1 MKYKFYALLLCFSL
15 GLTAKA
21 QKQDS
26 IAFHL
31 SLSEAVE
38 YAQQHQNSILNARID
53 EQIAANTVKKT
64 IGIGLPQINGNLNF
78 QDFIKIPTTFLPD
91 FISPSVYDILNEE
104 GVKNANGNTIQR
116 PDDLGGLFPAKFGS
130 KFQSSAGLE
139 VSQLLFDGS
148 YIVGLQAS
156 KTFKELSSRNLTRTK
171 IETAVAVTKAYYSV
185 LISNEQLVLLDANM
199 IRLKKSLNDTE
210 ILYKN
215 GFVEKIDAD
224 RLRVLNNN
232 LETERE
238 NVLKLLDLN
247 VDLLKFQMGMPIQ
260 TKLMLKD
267 SIKSLQMDPN
277 PIASDTTAYQGR
289 IEYSLLQ
296 TQKKLNELDLKRYK
310 SQFLPSLAAFGSTS
324 TNYQSN
330 TFNSLYNQSFPTT
343 VVGLRMS
350 VPLFSGGQKLYQ
362 VRNAKLEVLKS
373 ENNLQNLKNGI
384 NLEIAQAQTIYVN
397 GMRSLDNQKRNMELA
412 TEVLRVSRIKYE
424 QGVGS
429 SLEVTTAE
437 TSLKESQNNYINALY
452 DLLIS
457 KVNMD
462 KALGKINY

>member
-1 MKYKFYALLLCFSL
+1 MNYKFYALLFCFSWVFI
-15 GLTAKA
+15 AKA

-26 IAFHL
+26 IPFYL
-31 SLSEAVE
+31 SLTEAVE
-38 YAQQHQNSILNARID
+38 YAQKHQSAILNARLD
-53 EQIAANTVKKT
+53 EQIASNTVKQT

-91 FISPSVYDILNEE
+91 FISPSVYNILNDE
-104 GVKNANGNTIQR
+104 GVKDANGNIIQI
-116 PDDLGGLFPAKFGS
+116 PEDKGLLFPAKFGS
-130 KFQSSAGLE
+130 KYSSSAGLE
-139 VSQLLFDGS
+139 ISQLLFDGT

-185 LISNEQLVLLDANM
+185 LISNEQLVLLDANLV
-199 IRLKKSLNDTE
+199 RLKKSLNDTE
-210 ILYKN
+210 VLYKN

-224 RLRVLNNN
+224 RLRVLSNN

-247 VDLLKFQMGMPIQ
+247 VNLLKFQMGMPIENSL
-260 TKLMLKD
+260 KLKD
-267 SIKSLQMDPN
+267 SINSLQLEAN
-277 PIASDTTAYQGR
+277 PITSDTSAYKSR

-324 TNYQSN
+324 SNFQSN
-330 TFNSLYNQSFPTT
+330 SFSNLFDQSFPTT
-343 VVGLRMS
+343 VIGLRMS
-350 VPLFSGGQKLYQ
+350 VPLISGGQKLYR

-373 ENNLQNLKNGI
+373 ENNLQNLRNGI
-384 NLEIAQAQTIYVN
+384 NLEISQVQTIYAN
-397 GMRSLDNQKRNMELA
+397 GMRSLENQKRNMELA
-412 TEVLRVSRIKYE
+412 NEVLRVSKIKYE

-452 DLLIS
+452 DMLIN
-457 KVNMD
+457 KVNLD
-462 KALGKINY
+462 KALGKISY